1 MNGKGR
7 CCGRVEIQHNSQWG
21 TVCDDDWD
29 MNDAEVVCRQMGCG
43 RAVSAP
49 HSAHFGRGSEPTW
62 LDNVGCSGTERYLT
76 QCSHRG
82 FGVENCGH
90 HEDAGVVCLGK

>member
-43 RAVSAP
+43 RAVSA
-49 HSAHFGRGSEPTW
+49 HGSAHFGRGSEPTW
-62 LDNVGCSGTERYLT
+62 LDNVGCSGTERYLA